1 MNKTRIL
8 LLSAMAAAA
17 GLSAAAAGI
26 APVGVDSISYDRHG
40 DFMVLDM
47 NLDLTPT
54 KVGAARAQVLTPIII
69 SEAGDSLPLHSV
81 SVYGRGRYINYLRTG
96 EHPLGGP
103 GEQLVRASQRP
114 ADLEYRQTVDWRPW
128 MDNSEV
134 VVRRRLYGCA
144 DCLLEERTD
153 PLTDYFRINPAIP
166 EIVYFPAPAEGPKTD
181 TLQGSAFIDFV
192 VDKVNIRR
200 DYRDNDRELRKIEA
214 SVDTVIHDPDVTITG
229 IWLKG
234 FASPES
240 PYRHNRDLAIGRTA
254 SLKNHVMQLYKLPEG
269 LIATEF
275 EPEDWEGLRRM
286 VENSNID
293 NRAGILALIDSDLA
307 PDAKE
312 ARIKSKYPKEYRFM
326 LQNFYPALRHTDYRI
341 TYEIHRFDD
350 VAKIRQLMHTR
361 PSRLSLRE
369 FFLLGNAETP
379 GTDEFNDVFETAV
392 RLFPEN
398 EIANI
403 NAANAALQR
412 ADYTTAERYLDRAGN
427 SPEAVYARG
436 SLAFLRGDYNA
447 AERLMKEA
455 LPSIPQAQSTLN
467 EIKRIRAHSN
477 QKSTSLKLD

>member
-1 MNKTRIL
+1 
-8 LLSAMAAAA
+8 
-17 GLSAAAAGI
+17 
-26 APVGVDSISYDRHG
+26 
-40 DFMVLDM
+40 
-47 NLDLTPT
+47 
-54 KVGAARAQVLTPIII
+54 
-69 SEAGDSLPLHSV
+69 
-81 SVYGRGRYINYLRTG
+81 
-96 EHPLGGP
+96 
-103 GEQLVRASQRP
+103 
-114 ADLEYRQTVDWRPW
+114 
-128 MDNSEV
+128 
-134 VVRRRLYGCA
+134 
-144 DCLLEERTD
+144 
-153 PLTDYFRINPAIP
+153 
-166 EIVYFPAPAEGPKTD
+166 
-181 TLQGSAFIDFV
+181 
-192 VDKVNIRR
+192 
-200 DYRDNDRELRKIEA
+200 
-214 SVDTVIHDPDVTITG
+214 
-229 IWLKG
+229 
-234 FASPES
+234 
-240 PYRHNRDLAIGRTA
+240 
-254 SLKNHVMQLYKLPEG
+254 MQLYKLPEG